1 MNTNHILD
9 STIHVAKAK
18 SGAVDAIGGYA
29 ITRRETLERLDGAY
43 LELEHQTT
51 GARHIHIETPDDNNG
66 FAVFFPTPPTDS
78 TGVAHILEHVVL
90 AGSQRFPVRDPFFS
104 MTRRS
109 LATFMNALTG
119 SDWTMYLFSTRNAKD
134 FKNLLDVYLDATF
147 FPKLSEDSFKQEGI
161 RFEYEDP
168 ADPNSGLRYK
178 GVVFNEMKGALATP
192 GAAVDRA
199 VGKALF
205 PGLPYAY
212 VSGGD
217 PQDIP
222 NLTWDH
228 LKQFHARYYH
238 PSNARFY
245 TYGNQ
250 SLETTL
256 ETIERSALS
265 RFQRI
270 EVDSSIPDVKR
281 FAQPTAAVEPYPAV
295 AAEDNEPKAEALTA
309 WVTVPSADS
318 FRALAMKV
326 LSEVL
331 LSNAGS
337 PLRKALI
344 DSGLGSALA
353 DGSGFHDDYKEA
365 VFGAGLKGV
374 AAEDAEKVQ
383 QVVLETLDRVA
394 DRGVDASQVDA
405 AIHHLE
411 FEKRER
417 SNAGLPYALRILFA
431 SMPAYLY
438 GGDPL
443 SSMDFD
449 ADLEHLEQA
458 RAEGRFF
465 ENLIR
470 AELLDNQ
477 HRALLTVVPDTEL
490 EERQRQA
497 ELDRLAAVES
507 KLSGQDKKK
516 IVEDALRL
524 KADQEAKQDLE
535 ALPTL
540 ELTDIPMKFEDVPSR
555 DVNVRRATVEFY
567 PQPTNGI
574 TYLDLRTDFSAL
586 STEQKDLLPL
596 FSRALT
602 QSGAAGQ
609 DYVQIAAR
617 IAAHTGGVGA
627 AAQVQSL
634 AANDDYLQSF
644 VVSGRALD
652 RNAQPF
658 IELLTD
664 LVARLEVEPRRL
676 KEVIAEISTRLETSI
691 AGLGFQFALL
701 RAHSKL
707 SSEGA
712 INDRLQGIG
721 MLHTMR
727 GLARLAE
734 KDLGP
739 VIARLDEIRKVLFRS
754 GALRIIVT
762 CEEAMIQ
769 PLEELLTGLVG
780 ALPPD
785 GAHVA
790 PAKVAPLETAPEA
803 RTAPVPVAFNVR
815 IFKTVR
821 FVHPDA
827 PALLVLANYLRD
839 TFLHREL
846 REKGG
851 AYGGYAQAGVAS
863 GTFYFGSYRDP
874 NITRTYDVFDQAV
887 RWVTDHEI
895 DPENLKEAILGA
907 CGDVDPLESP
917 DIKGRREATNRS
929 TGFTREARERFK
941 QRLLKVSADD
951 LRRVTHSYFMAA
963 PAVQTTVAGADLIE
977 EARRERPELFQV
989 VAPL

>member
-1 MNTNHILD
+1 M
-9 STIHVAKAK
+9 
-18 SGAVDAIGGYA
+18 
-29 ITRRETLERLDGAY
+29 
-43 LELEHQTT
+43 TT
-51 GARHIHIETPDDNNG
+51 
-66 FAVFFPTPPTDS
+66 
-78 TGVAHILEHVVL
+78 
-90 AGSQRFPVRDPFFS
+90 
-104 MTRRS
+104 RS
-109 LATFMNALTG
+109 LATFMNAFTRPD
-119 SDWTMYLFSTRNAKD
+119 STTYLFSTRNPKD
-134 FKNLLDVYLDATF
+134 YGNLLEVYLDATF
-147 FPKLSEDSFKQEGI
+147 FPKLSEDAFKQEGI
-161 RFEYEDP
+161 RFEFEDP
-168 ADPNSGLRYK
+168 SDPKSGLRYK

-192 GAAVDRA
+192 GAAIDRA
-199 VGKALF
+199 MRRSLF
-205 PGLPYAY
+205 KGVPYEHE
-212 VSGGD
+212 SGGD
-217 PQDIP
+217 PLEIP
-222 NLTWDH
+222 NLTWQQ
-228 LKQFHARYYH
+228 LRQFHERHYH
-238 PSNARFY
+238 PSNAFFY
-245 TYGNQ
+245 TYGDR
-250 SLETTL
+250 SLEATL
-256 ETIERSALS
+256 ELVEKNALS
-265 RFQRI
+265 RFDRI
-270 EVDSSIPDVKR
+270 AIDSSIGDVKR
-281 FAQPTAAVEPYPAV
+281 RKAPTEATEPYPANP
-295 AAEDNEPKAEALTA
+295 ADDNSRKSQALVA
-309 WVTVPSADS
+309 WVTSRTSDS
-318 FRALAMKV
+318 FRMLGMNL

-331 LSNAGS
+331 LGNAGS

-353 DGSGFHDDYKEA
+353 DASGLHDDFRAA

-374 AAEDAEKVQ
+374 AIEDAEKVQ
-383 QVVLETLDRVA
+383 RVVLETLEALA
-394 DRGVDASQVDA
+394 DQGVDSSQVDA
-405 AIHHLE
+405 AVHHLE

-417 SNAGLPYALRILFA
+417 SNAGFPYALRMLFS
-431 SMPAYLY
+431 SMSAYLY
-438 GGDPL
+438 RGDPL
-443 SSMDFD
+443 TALEFD
-449 ADLEHLEQA
+449 ADLEHLNRA
-458 RAEGRFF
+458 RVEGRFF

-490 EERQRQA
+490 EERQRQT
-497 ELDRLAAVES
+497 ELDRLAAIDS
-507 KLSGQDKKK
+507 KLSAEDKQR
-516 IVEDALRL
+516 IVADALRL

-535 ALPTL
+535 ELPTL

-574 TYLDLRTDFSAL
+574 TYLDLRADFSAL

-596 FSRALT
+596 FSRVLT

-609 DYVQIAAR
+609 DYVEIAAR

-634 AANDDYLQSF
+634 ASNDDYLESF
-644 VVSGRALD
+644 VISGRALD

-658 IELLTD
+658 LELLTD

-676 KEVIAEISTRLETSI
+676 KEVIAEISTRLESSL

-739 VIARLDEIRKVLFRS
+739 VIARLDEIRNVLFRG

-762 CEEAMIQ
+762 CEEGMIQ
-769 PLEELLTGLVG
+769 PLEDLLTGLVG
-780 ALPPD
+780 ALPP
-785 GAHVA
+785 GATDA
-790 PAKVAPLETAPEA
+790 EPFKPPPLEVAPEA

-821 FVHPDA
+821 YTHPDS

-863 GTFYFGSYRDP
+863 GTFYFGSYSDP
-874 NITRTYDVFDQAV
+874 NIARTSDVFDPAV
-887 RWVTDHEI
+887 EWGTEGEI
-895 DPENLKEAILGA
+895 DGENLKEAVLGA

-929 TGFTREARERFK
+929 TGFTRDARESFK
-941 QRLLKVSADD
+941 HRLLQVTAED
-951 LRRVTHSYFMAA
+951 LRRVARSYLTLA
-963 PAVQTTVAGADLIE
+963 PAAQTTVAGPDLVD
-977 EARRERPELFQV
+977 EARKERPGLFEV
-989 VAPL
+989 VAPV